1 VSKAPIDEVISR
13 IRNGEN
19 LEVIGYE
26 GDMAVVEK
34 VKGIVKGEFAKEEL
48 SELKKRR
55 PRGGPTEEQLE
66 LAAEVA
72 KRLAEARKMFKVIFG
87 PKEVTI
93 RTGGGFIRVS
103 EDAVKLAGY
112 ASLNDDPIP
121 LVIDLLREYGEVK
134 LLRPLK

>member
-1 VSKAPIDEVISR
+1 MSKAPIDEVISR

-72 KRLAEARKMFKVIFG
+72 KRLAEARKMFKVIFW
-87 PKEVTI
+87 P
-93 RTGGGFIRVS
+93 
-103 EDAVKLAGY
+103 
-112 ASLNDDPIP
+112 
-121 LVIDLLREYGEVK
+121 
-134 LLRPLK
+134 

>member
-1 VSKAPIDEVISR
+1 MSKAPIDEVILR